1 MAQDIVMTPTAPTAD
16 GKSAPRPSLPAN
28 PSQGPLPLDSIETTR
43 RDPSTAVASLSSAQ
57 WERLS
62 GQRDVMIKAMV
73 AVFTWLNGGVFA
85 FALAA
90 WAVGIWHVDYRI
102 VTEKTLLT
110 LIGATVV
117 QAGIAFLAIT
127 RFLFPTAKT
136 DD

>member
-1 MAQDIVMTPTAPTAD
+1 MSEPVAQGRQTPPT
-16 GKSAPRPSLPAN
+16 PAEN
-28 PSQGPLPLDSIETTR
+28 RNRDPLPINSSSGTR
-43 RDPSTAVASLSSAQ
+43 SDPSTTVASLSSAQ
-57 WERLS
+57 WDRLS

-85 FALAA
+85 FTFAA

-102 VTEKTLLT
+102 VTDKTLLA

-127 RFLFPTAKT
+127 RFLFPGPKA

>member
-1 MAQDIVMTPTAPTAD
+1 MTPAPPNAD
-16 GKSAPRPSLPAN
+16 VEPAPLPFPPSN
-28 PSQGPLPLDSIETTR
+28 PIREPLPLDSIETTR
-43 RDPSTAVASLSSAQ
+43 RDPSTTVANLSSAQ

-127 RFLFPTAKT
+127 RFLFPGSKT

>member
-1 MAQDIVMTPTAPTAD
+1 M
-16 GKSAPRPSLPAN
+16 
-28 PSQGPLPLDSIETTR
+28 
-43 RDPSTAVASLSSAQ
+43 SSAQ
-57 WERLS
+57 WDRLS

-73 AVFTWLNGGVFA
+73 SVFTWLNGGVFA
-85 FALAA
+85 FTLAA

-102 VTEKTLLT
+102 VTDKTLLA

-127 RFLFPTAKT
+127 RFLFPGPKA